1 LASGFGIRDGKMPDR
16 DPRIGATIL
25 EHQAS
30 EQFLGKKYLIYVADP
45 VSGAFFDPYL

>member
-1 LASGFGIRDGKMPDR
+1 LASGFGIRDGKKPDR
-16 DPRIGATIL
+16 DPRIGENIL
-25 EHQAS
+25 EHEAY